1 MKKYLHIPIHLVEFW
16 YPEGIAFFLRTWK
29 NLMLF
34 LEEDLAV
41 TLMFKL
47 LFVPL
52 FHDSSFAGRILSFF
66 FSSSVYTFSQ
76 NFKEELEKEASMTL
90 ADKAKRDEE
99 WAREDRKF
107 MADWFED
114 GIKRGGESS
123 ETLIIKPDGT
133 LDHKK
138 RLDEGFGTVPF
149 IASAGKLEKPED
161 LYKLMAKISEEH
173 PQLSISVESDPNMQ
187 WIKYKVLKKK

>member
-1 MKKYLHIPIHLVEFW
+1 MENSADAQSITTGKGFTMKDDLHPSSSINRPSVEFRQ
-16 YPEGIAFFLRTWK
+16 G
-29 NLMLF
+29 
-34 LEEDLAV
+34 
-41 TLMFKL
+41 
-47 LFVPL
+47 
-52 FHDSSFAGRILSFF
+52 DSSEEAINRLEKERKE
-66 FSSSVYTFSQ
+66 Q
-76 NFKEELEKEASMTL
+76 ERLHLEELEKEASMTL